1 MAVKIGINGF
11 GRIGRLVFRASVT
24 NPAVEVVGINDPFID
39 PEYME
44 YNVGRL
50 NDLMLSGFYPGVN
63 MILTFETTQSPL
75 NVKVVHR
82 LVEEFLL

>member
-1 MAVKIGINGF
+1 
-11 GRIGRLVFRASVT
+11 
-24 NPAVEVVGINDPFID
+24 
-39 PEYME
+39 ME

-63 MILTFETTQSPL
+63 MILTFETKHSPL

-82 LVEEFLL
+82 LAEEFLL